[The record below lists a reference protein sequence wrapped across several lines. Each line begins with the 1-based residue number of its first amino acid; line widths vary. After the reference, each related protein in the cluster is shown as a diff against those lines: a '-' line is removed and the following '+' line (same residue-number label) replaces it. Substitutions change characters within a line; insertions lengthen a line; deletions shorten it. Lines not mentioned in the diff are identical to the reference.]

1 MLNKIE
7 AGIYTYNNLILIQS
21 DAGWFIYGL
30 GTAVE
35 EKRFT
40 TLPQAF
46 SYARNI
52 EAMA

>member
-1 MLNKIE
+1 MLNKVE
-7 AGIYTYNNLILIQS
+7 AGIYTYNNLILIQ
-21 DAGWFIYGL
+21 ANTGWFIYGL

-35 EKRFT
+35 EKKFA

-46 SYARNI
+46 RYAQHI